1 MSLQRF
7 HDAQADADSGF
18 EAALA
23 EMRSGR
29 KRKHWIWCIFPQ
41 LAGLGRSGIAQH
53 YGIQDLEEACQYL
66 RDPVLRFRYEEITA
80 AVAARILDIGFNG
93 FVFEDPEANHV
104 ANQNE
109 QCWKTFWEPWAAKY
123 GYKTVAETDP
133 NNPPL
138 GVHIEY
144 YAWLFR
150 TFDRLIQKHAKR
162 LGATLRLPH
171 LALSARPH
179 RQRKQDPGGAAD
191 VAQNG
196 G

>member
-29 KRKHWIWCIFPQ
+29 KRKHWIWYIFPQ

-80 AVAARILDIGFNG
+80 AVAEQLEAGVPLERLMGGSIDALKLASSLTLFSAAASRIADEASSALARRCDAILRISTSQGYPACSFTI
-93 FVFEDPEANHV
+93 
-104 ANQNE
+104 E
-109 QCWKTFWEPWAAKY
+109 Q
-123 GYKTVAETDP
+123 
-133 NNPPL
+133 
-138 GVHIEY
+138 
-144 YAWLFR
+144 
-150 TFDRLIQKHAKR
+150 
-162 LGATLRLPH
+162 
-171 LALSARPH
+171 LSRAS
-179 RQRKQDPGGAAD
+179 
-191 VAQNG
+191 
-196 G
+196 